1 MLASEIIYNIKNLI
15 AGGIQSDDESISNR
29 QLMFIIDYYRARL
42 LKQDQEKGR
51 FMQSLYVQNLGCVG
65 VSQQDKN
72 NEKCATDEAEDCIL
86 RTTLKLPKP
95 LESHTGINITFVGNS
110 NGKPFQHK
118 SHNAMHWKSAAKWT
132 GKEPAWYF
140 QSGYVYLIDPP
151 TKMFSNMNVQGIF
164 ESPQKAQEFRTCDCP
179 ENNEPCLT
187 GFDFEYPLPL
197 HHVDTIVKLIAQTEL
212 SVLSAI
218 PVDNSNNSVDQL
230 TELLSAGGK

>member
-72 NEKCATDEAEDCIL
+72 NEKCDTDEAEDCIL

-118 SHNAMHWKSAAKWT
+118 SHNAMHWKNAAKWT